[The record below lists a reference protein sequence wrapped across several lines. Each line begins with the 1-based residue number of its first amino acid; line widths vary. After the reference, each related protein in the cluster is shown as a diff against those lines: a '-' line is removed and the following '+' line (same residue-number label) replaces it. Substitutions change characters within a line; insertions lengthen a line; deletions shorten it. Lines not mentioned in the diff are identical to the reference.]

1 MGGMGDMAQMDSKQQ
16 TLMWQQG
23 QYMSDSGIHSGLSTH
38 APSVSSK
45 HGINEMDTDNEMDA
59 APTMYEFDPGFNQ
72 GFTQEQVDGKLKN

>member
-1 MGGMGDMAQMDSKQQ
+1 MAPMDSKQQ

-23 QYMSDSGIHSGLSTH
+23 QYMSDSGIHSGLTTH

-45 HGINEMDTDNEMDA
+45 HGINEMDAENEMDA
-59 APTMYEFDPGFNQ
+59 SPMMYEFDPGFNQ